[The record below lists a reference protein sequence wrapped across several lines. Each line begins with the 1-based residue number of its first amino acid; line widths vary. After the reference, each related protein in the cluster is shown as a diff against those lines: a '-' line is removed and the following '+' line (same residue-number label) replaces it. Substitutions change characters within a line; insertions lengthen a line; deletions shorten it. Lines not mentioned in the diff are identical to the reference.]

1 MKQILILCA
10 ILTASLTYSQSTI
23 QISPEQAKEAIKT
36 KQHVEK
42 LETALHVQ
50 GLVIAEYKL
59 QVADLKGLLSNLEQQ
74 NSLLTKNYD
83 LLKVQLEVEKAKK
96 PKDNTFTWI
105 LGLIAAATGGYV
117 IGSL

>member
-36 KQHVEK
+36 KQRVEK
-42 LETALHVQ
+42 LESALHVQ

-59 QVADLKGLLSNLEQQ
+59 QVADLKGLIGNLEQQ
-74 NSLLTKNYD
+74 NALIVKNYD
-83 LLKVQLEVEKAKK
+83 LLKIQLEVEKSKK
-96 PKDNTFTWI
+96 PKDKTFIWI
-105 LGLIAAATGGYV
+105 LRCLAAAAGGYL